1 MSADVKAETRG
12 LLRRASGGRCLSTDA
27 GMRGGSSQHTCRPML
42 PYATLR
48 SPTVTAESDSS
59 LEEAGREPSD
69 LLEPE

>member
-48 SPTVTAESDSS
+48 SPRLWRKQDSNTR
-59 LEEAGREPSD
+59 G